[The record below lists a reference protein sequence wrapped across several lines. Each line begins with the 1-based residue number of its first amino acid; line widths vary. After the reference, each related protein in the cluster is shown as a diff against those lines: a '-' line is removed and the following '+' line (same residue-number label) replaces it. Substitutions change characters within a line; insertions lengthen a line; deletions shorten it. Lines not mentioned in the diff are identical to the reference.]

1 MIMVA
6 YGNLDYYYAI
16 LGLPATADKQEVDQA
31 YRKLA
36 KKYHPDVNP
45 SPNAASKFKKITN
58 AYEIIKENNY
68 SSGFGSYTGS
78 GQSSYESHSRD
89 SNTNNDS
96 HQQNTNYNYS
106 NYQQHQNQKHEPH
119 QFNDADIGE
128 IILWIAVAISI
139 ATLVI
144 VIKVLPLSI
153 IYAVLIVCG
162 ILYYF
167 YQRK

>member
-1 MIMVA
+1 MVA

-16 LGLPATADKQEVDQA
+16 LGLTATADKQEVDQA

-45 SPNAASKFKKITN
+45 SPDAASKFKEITN

-78 GQSSYESHSRD
+78 DQSRYESHSRD
-89 SNTNNDS
+89 SSTNNDS
-96 HQQNTNYNYS
+96 
-106 NYQQHQNQKHEPH
+106 YQQHQNQKHDPH
-119 QFNDADIGE
+119 QFNDADIGK